1 MAQKKGQGSAKN
13 GRDSESKRLG
23 LKRADGQ
30 FVKAGNILVR
40 QRGSTF
46 YPGRNVNMG
55 KDYTL
60 HALID
65 GIMKFETISKTKKQI
80 SVYTEKEL
88 QEKEKALKDKDNKAK
103 KEVKEVK
110 EVKET
115 KKEDKEVKE
124 TVKASAESA

>member
-1 MAQKKGQGSAKN
+1 MAHKKGQGSVKT

-30 FVKAGNILVR
+30 FVRAGNILVR

-46 YPGRNVNMG
+46 YPGNNVNMG

-65 GIMKFETISKTKKQI
+65 GIMKFETIGKNKKQI

-88 QEKEKALKDKDNKAK
+88 KEKEKQEKKDIKKEEKSKVEAK
-103 KEVKEVK
+103 KE
-110 EVKET
+110 KET
-115 KKEDKEVKE
+115 KKEEKTDKK
-124 TVKASAESA
+124 

>member
-88 QEKEKALKDKDNKAK
+88 QEKEKALKDKDNKVK
-103 KEVKEVK
+103 KEVK

>member
-88 QEKEKALKDKDNKAK
+88 QEKEKALKDKDK
-103 KEVKEVK
+103 KVKKEVK

>member
-1 MAQKKGQGSAKN
+1 MAHKKGQGSVKN

-30 FVKAGNILVR
+30 FVRAGNILVR

-55 KDYTL
+55 RDYTL

-65 GIMKFETISKTKKQI
+65 GIMKFETINRNKKRV
-80 SVYTEKEL
+80 SVYPEEQL
-88 QEKEKALKDKDNKAK
+88 K
-103 KEVKEVK
+103 KEVTKELK
-110 EVKET
+110 TEKTKTEET
-115 KKEDKEVKE
+115 KKSSTKKTEK
-124 TVKASAESA
+124 

>member
-1 MAQKKGQGSAKN
+1 MATKKGQGSVRN
-13 GRDSESKRLG
+13 GRDSKSKRLG

-46 YPGRNVNMG
+46 YPGKNVNMG

-65 GIMKFETISKTKKQI
+65 GIMKFETISKTKKQV
-80 SVYTEKEL
+80 SVYPEEEIKT
-88 QEKEKALKDKDNKAK
+88 LKK
-103 KEVKEVK
+103 
-110 EVKET
+110 
-115 KKEDKEVKE
+115 
-124 TVKASAESA
+124 